1 MASLLPLRLA
11 ARVVVL
17 DPAGRVLLLRYDDP
31 PPNGVHWVTPGGGL
45 DAGEEPPHAA
55 LRELAE
61 ETGWTDV
68 ALGRELGHGERVL
81 EHSGRLVRQ
90 CEVHYM
96 ARVDVARRAV
106 GTAGHAA
113 DKISAWRWWTPAELT
128 ATNERLLP
136 AHLVE
141 LVDRAAACCRRP
153 SRAAVSCWAS
163 GRPNFPRPDRWMP
176 PQGVPRCDAKV

>member
-1 MASLLPLRLA
+1 MASPLPLRLA

-81 EHSGRLVRQ
+81 EHPPIWSSSW
-90 CEVHYM
+90 
-96 ARVDVARRAV
+96 
-106 GTAGHAA
+106 TA
-113 DKISAWRWWTPAELT
+113 P
-128 ATNERLLP
+128 P
-136 AHLVE
+136 
-141 LVDRAAACCRRP
+141 RAAAG
-153 SRAAVSCWAS
+153 RATPPCHA
-163 GRPNFPRPDRWMP
+163 GRPADRTFHVRTDGCLPRVC
-176 PQGVPRCDAKV
+176 QGVMPRCEEPHQQK